1 MQIEIVAEGLG
12 FPEGPVVMADGSVIL
27 VEIQRGTLTRVWNG
41 KSEVIANL
49 GGGPNGAA
57 LGPDGAIYVCNN
69 GGFEW
74 SEMAGY
80 LLPGHA
86 AADYETGR
94 IERVDLATG
103 KVDRLYTTVGGN
115 MLKGPND
122 LVFDR
127 AGNFYFTDHGKSYA
141 RTRDLGGLFYAS
153 PNGASVQELVWGQ
166 TSPNGVGLS
175 PDEST
180 VYMADTMTGRLW
192 AYDLATP
199 GVVNPASPLQPGRII
214 ASLPGWTLLD
224 SLAVEASGQIAVA
237 TLVTGGITVFDPA
250 GTTELIPFPDLLVT
264 NIAFGG
270 DDMCDAYV
278 TLSGTGKLAKVRW
291 PRPGLKLNFAS

>member
-1 MQIEIVAEGLG
+1 MEIEILAEGLG
-12 FPEGPVVMADGSVIL
+12 FPEGPVVMADGSIIL
-27 VEIQRGTLTRVWNG
+27 VEIQRGTLTRIWNG

-57 LGPDGAIYVCNN
+57 LGPDGAMYVCNN

-103 KVDRLYTTVGGN
+103 KVDRLYTTVGGSI
-115 MLKGPND
+115 LKGPND

-153 PNGASVQELVWGQ
+153 PSGSSVQEIVWGQ

-175 PDEST
+175 PDENT

-192 AYDLATP
+192 AYDLAKP
-199 GVVNPASPLQPGRII
+199 GVVNPASPLQPGRIV

-237 TLVTGGITVFDPA
+237 TLVTGGITVFDLA
-250 GTTELIPFPDLLVT
+250 GATELIPFPDLLVT

-291 PRPGLKLNFAS
+291 PRPGLNLNFAS

>member
-1 MQIEIVAEGLG
+1 MDIEIIAEGLG
-12 FPEGPVVMADGSVIL
+12 FPEGPVVMPDGSVIL
-27 VEIQRGTLTRVWNG
+27 VEIQRGTLTRVWDG
-41 KSEVIANL
+41 KTEIIAEL

-57 LGPDGAIYVCNN
+57 LGPDGAMYVCNN
-69 GGFEW
+69 GGFAW

-94 IERVDLATG
+94 IERVDLSTG
-103 KVDRLYTTVGGN
+103 KVERIYDTVDGN

-122 LVFDR
+122 LVFDKK
-127 AGNFYFTDHGKSYA
+127 GNFYFTDHGKSYA

-153 PNGASVQELVWGQ
+153 PDGVKVEELVWGQ

-175 PDEST
+175 PDENT

-192 AYDLATP
+192 AYDLAAP
-199 GVVNPASPLQPGRII
+199 GVVNAASPLQPGRIVS
-214 ASLPGWTLLD
+214 SLPGWTLLD

-237 TLVTGGITVFDPA
+237 TLVTGGITVFDLDGA
-250 GTTELIPFPDLLVT
+250 TRLMPFPDLLVT

-270 DDMCDAYV
+270 DDMRDAYV

-291 PRPGLKLNFAS
+291 PRPGLKLNFAI